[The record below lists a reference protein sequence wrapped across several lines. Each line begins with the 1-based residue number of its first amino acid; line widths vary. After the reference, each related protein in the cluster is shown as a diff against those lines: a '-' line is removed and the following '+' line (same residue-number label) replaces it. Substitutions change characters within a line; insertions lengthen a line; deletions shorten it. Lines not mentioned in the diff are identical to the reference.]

1 MLILINGLFAY
12 NSGKTTF
19 GRALAAEMA
28 SRGLAPGVMKPHS
41 AHNFWDMYAHS
52 LTCLNIGKLVS
63 RDALQLAEAARLPLP
78 IEVLNPHHQLLCPRD
93 PLAIVEHRL
102 EVPPAA
108 DDLLAER
115 VTKAEGPRTVLY
127 VHRQAKTFLAP
138 EEFLP
143 SIARG
148 ADVVE
153 EFAPGSG
160 ARGEELVEAAVGGC
174 YAAIRASH
182 PNLLVESLND
192 LALPPGFPQAD
203 IDVVATMAANV
214 LLVYHAE
221 DFFRAS
227 KAMRVRRVQDH
238 IPYASPALGYRLP
251 FMTDDARADLDRLSQ
266 TLHPVTSAVVDFG
279 LRKHI

>member
-1 MLILINGLFAY
+1 MFILINGLFSY

-28 SRGLAPGVMKPHS
+28 SRGLSPGVMKPHS

-52 LTCLNIGKLVS
+52 LTCWNLGKLVS
-63 RDALQLAEAARLPLP
+63 RDALQLAEAARLTSP
-78 IEVLNPHHQLLCPRD
+78 IEVINPHHQLLCPRD

-102 EVPPAA
+102 DVPPTA

-115 VTKAEGPRTVLY
+115 VTWAEGPRSTLY

-138 EEFLP
+138 EDFLP

-148 ADVVE
+148 ADAVE
-153 EFAPGSG
+153 EFGTGAPG
-160 ARGEELVEAAVGGC
+160 RGEEHVTEAVKAC
-174 YAAIRASH
+174 YAAIRGAH

-192 LALPPGFPQAD
+192 LALPEGLPQAD
-203 IDVVATMAANV
+203 VDVVATMAANM
-214 LLVYHAE
+214 LLVYHGE

-227 KAMRVRRVQDH
+227 RPMRVRRVQDH

-251 FMTDDARADLDRLSQ
+251 FMSEEARADLDHLSQ
-266 TLHPVTSAVVDFG
+266 TLDPVAAAVVDFG